1 MIGSWFEGNRTP
13 FARREREEEQ
23 HREGWIAAER
33 PFFARRTEK
42 PMRQLSASEH
52 LYFAIRS
59 ISADGH
65 SHVLQYAFVDDRG
78 TVVLSAMAR
87 SASPVTMIAGQPA
100 EDLGMEPLDPE
111 AFEYLMSRICGG
123 ATLVAFH
130 RVLQGGL
137 LPYVAVAS
145 AASVECA
152 WRRFQTTA
160 RRRGIR
166 LSRGEPL
173 TLGDCLEKAGLP
185 PLISEDAAMRA
196 LSIRALW
203 RWMDEAED

>member
-1 MIGSWFEGNRTP
+1 MIGSWFDGNKAP
-13 FARREREEEQ
+13 FSRRAREDIQ
-23 HREGWIAAER
+23 HREDWVAVER
-33 PFFARRTEK
+33 PFFARSMEK

-87 SASPVTMIAGQPA
+87 SASPVTMIASQPA
-100 EDLGMEPLDPE
+100 EDLSMEPLDPE
-111 AFEYLMSRICGG
+111 AFEYLMSRLCGG

-145 AASVECA
+145 ASGVECA
-152 WRRFQTTA
+152 WRRFQAVA

-173 TLGDCLEKAGLP
+173 TLGDCLEKAGLA
-185 PLISEDAAMRA
+185 PLASEDAAMRA
-196 LSIRALW
+196 LAIRALW
-203 RWMDEAED
+203 RWMDEAEA